1 MIGKYYRMRQFYLL
15 LFLCFINLNASS
27 QNHLAGSRSKSMG
40 NSSVALI
47 DNWGAYHN
55 QAILAKIEQR
65 SFGAY
70 YENRFATKELSTKAF
85 HFNYPT
91 KLGAFGISYS
101 QFGFNLYKESKI
113 GIAYSRPLGK
123 HFWAGVQFDQ
133 LSKQLNSEYG
143 SQNQYT
149 FEAGLLAEIFPDFHL
164 GFHIFNPIQA
174 KFTTLDYDDKIP
186 TIARLGIS
194 WKLSEQTI
202 ITSEIEKD
210 LEQDMRTKIG
220 MEYKITDRLLLRA
233 GVNNHPNT
241 ISLGM
246 GFSFKILQTN
256 ISFSRHPV
264 LGYSPTAD
272 VNISF

>member
-1 MIGKYYRMRQFYLL
+1 MKQFYLL
-15 LFLCFINLNASS
+15 LLIACNSLNALSK
-27 QNHLAGSRSKSMG
+27 NHIAGARSKSMG
-40 NSSVALI
+40 NSSVALVDI
-47 DNWGAYHN
+47 WGAYHN
-55 QAILAKIEQR
+55 QATLAKLNKR

-91 KLGAFGISYS
+91 KLGTFAVTYS

-113 GIAYSRPLGK
+113 GVAYSRALGK
-123 HFWAGVQFDQ
+123 HFWAGLQFDQ
-133 LSKQLNSEYG
+133 ITKQLNSEYG
-143 SQNQYT
+143 SQSQYT

-174 KFTTLDYDDKIP
+174 EFTMLDYNDKIP
-186 TIARLGIS
+186 SIARFGFS
-194 WKLSEQTI
+194 WKLSDQTI
-202 ITSEIEKD
+202 ISSEIEKD
-210 LEQDMRTKIG
+210 LDKDMRTKIG

-246 GFSFKILQTN
+246 GFTFKLLQTN

>member
-1 MIGKYYRMRQFYLL
+1 MKQFYLAL
-15 LFLCFINLNASS
+15 LLLCCLRLQAS
-27 QNHLAGSRSKSMG
+27 NENRIAGTRAKSMG

-47 DNWGAYHN
+47 DIWGAYQN
-55 QAILAKIEQR
+55 QATLAKLNQR

-70 YENRFATKELSTKAF
+70 YENRFATKELSTKAL

-91 KLGAFGISYS
+91 KLGTFAVTYS

-113 GIAYSRPLGK
+113 GIAYSRALGK
-123 HFWAGVQFDQ
+123 HFWAGLQFDQ
-133 LSKQLNSEYG
+133 LTKELNSEYG
-143 SQNQYT
+143 SQSQYT
-149 FEAGLLAEIFPDFHL
+149 FEVGLLAEIFPDFHL
-164 GFHIFNPIQA
+164 GFHIFNPSQTN
-174 KFTTLDYDDKIP
+174 FTMLDYNDKIP
-186 TIARLGIS
+186 CIARFGFS

-202 ITSEIEKD
+202 ISSEIEKD
-210 LEQDMRTKIG
+210 LDKDMRIKIG
-220 MEYKITDRLLLRA
+220 MEYKFTERLSLRA
-233 GVNNHPNT
+233 GINNHPNT